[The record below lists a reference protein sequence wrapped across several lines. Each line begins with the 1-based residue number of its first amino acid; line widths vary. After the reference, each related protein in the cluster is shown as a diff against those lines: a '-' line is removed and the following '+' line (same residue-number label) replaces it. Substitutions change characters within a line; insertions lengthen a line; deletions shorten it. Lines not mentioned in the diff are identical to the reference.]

1 MRPLPRLAAIATAVP
16 PHRLDQSNVVARV
29 EQLFG
34 RAPDFERLIPVYANS
49 GIDRRYSAVP
59 FEWFDEPHGWAD
71 RNRAYLSGALD
82 LIEAAAGRALDRAG
96 IGLGE
101 IGGIVAVSTTGIAT
115 PSLDA
120 LLIERLRL
128 PPTVTRLPI
137 FGLGCAGGA
146 LGLARAAT
154 LAASMPKK
162 AVLFL
167 VVELCTLQFRRDD
180 LARSNIVAT
189 ALFGDG
195 AAAAVLRC
203 GDDRRAGDPR
213 AWRAHLAGSLDIM
226 GWDVAEDG
234 LSAIFS
240 RDIPRLVTAELGP
253 VLRDFLTRHGLSL
266 GDIDRFVCHPGGP
279 KVIDAYE
286 TVFGAGFPGAA
297 EARRSLRDY
306 GNMSAVSVLF
316 VLEEMLDWARAA
328 GEDWGRAL
336 LDRAR
341 TRLQRRVCRARRTVT
356 IFHAVLALVLAAA
369 LRGELILAHAQHGA
383 AARPGRRRNR
393 PRRL

>member
-1 MRPLPRLAAIATAVP
+1 MRPLPRLAAIATALP
-16 PHRLDQSNVVARV
+16 PYRLDQSNVIARV

-59 FEWFDEPHGWAD
+59 FEWFDEPHGWTD
-71 RNRAYLSGALD
+71 RNRAYLTGALD
-82 LIEAAAGRALDRAG
+82 LMEAATGRALDRAG
-96 IGLGE
+96 IELGE
-101 IGGIVAVSTTGIAT
+101 IGGVVAVSTTGIAT

-120 LLIERLRL
+120 LLVERLRL

-195 AAAAVLRC
+195 AAAAILRY
-203 GDDRRAGDPR
+203 GHAGGP
-213 AWRAHLAGSLDIM
+213 AILAHGEHTWPGSLDIM
-226 GWDVAEDG
+226 GWGVAEDG

-253 VLRDFLTRHGLSL
+253 VLCDFLTRHGLAL
-266 GDIDRFVCHPGGP
+266 GGIDRFVCHPGGP

-286 TVFGAGFPGAA
+286 TIFGANFPGAA

-306 GNMSAVSVLF
+306 GNMSAASVLF
-316 VLEEMLDWARAA
+316 VLEEMFDSARVA
-328 GEDWGRAL
+328 GGPWDRAL
-336 LDRAR
+336 LTALGPGF
-341 TRLQRRVCRARRTVT
+341 TAGFV
-356 IFHAVLALVLAAA
+356 VL
-369 LRGELILAHAQHGA
+369 GDT
-383 AARPGRRRNR
+383 
-393 PRRL
+393 

>member
-1 MRPLPRLAAIATAVP
+1 MRPLPRLAAIATAIP

-34 RAPDFERLIPVYANS
+34 RSPDFERLIPVYANS
-49 GIDRRYSAVP
+49 GIDCRYSAVP

-71 RNRAYLSGALD
+71 RNRAYLAGALD

-96 IGLGE
+96 IELGD
-101 IGGIVAVSTTGIAT
+101 IGGIVAVSTTGVAT

-120 LLIERLRL
+120 LLVERLRL

-146 LGLARAAT
+146 LGLARAGT
-154 LAASMPKK
+154 IAAAMPEK
-162 AVLFL
+162 AVLL
-167 VVELCTLQFRRDD
+167 VVVELCTLQFRRDD

-203 GDDRRAGDPR
+203 GDAGGP
-213 AWRAHLAGSLDIM
+213 AILATGEQTWPGSLDIM
-226 GWDVAEDG
+226 GWDVSEDG
-234 LSAIFS
+234 LKAIFS
-240 RDIPRLVTAELGP
+240 RDIPRLVTAELSP
-253 VLRDFLTRHGLSL
+253 VLHNFLAQHGLSL
-266 GDIDRFVCHPGGP
+266 GQIDRFACHPGGP

-286 TVFGAGFPGAA
+286 SVFGADFPGAA
-297 EARRSLRDY
+297 EARRSLRDF

-316 VLEEMLDWARAA
+316 VLEAMLDSARAA
-328 GEDWGRAL
+328 GEGWGRTLLTAL
-336 LDRAR
+336 GPGFSAGF
-341 TRLQRRVCRARRTVT
+341 V
-356 IFHAVLALVLAAA
+356 VL
-369 LRGELILAHAQHGA
+369 GE
-383 AARPGRRRNR
+383 P
-393 PRRL
+393 

>member
-16 PHRLDQSNVVARV
+16 PHRLDQDNVVARV

-49 GIDRRYSAVP
+49 GIDCRYSAVP
-59 FEWFDEPHGWAD
+59 FEWFGEPHGWAD
-71 RNRAYLSGALD
+71 RNRAYLDGALN
-82 LIEAAAGRALDRAG
+82 LIEAAAGRALDKAG
-96 IGLGE
+96 IAIEEVGAV
-101 IGGIVAVSTTGIAT
+101 VAVSTTGVAT
-115 PSLDA
+115 PSFDA
-120 LLIERLRL
+120 LLIERLQL
-128 PPTVTRLPI
+128 PRTVTRLPI

-146 LGLARAAT
+146 IGLARAAS
-154 LAASMPKK
+154 LAAAMPRK
-162 AVLFL
+162 AVLFV

-203 GDDRRAGDPR
+203 GPAEIGP
-213 AWRAHLAGSLDIM
+213 AIVASGEHTWPGSLDIM

-234 LSAIFS
+234 LKAIFS

-253 VLRDFLTRHGLSL
+253 VLNDFLTRQGLSL
-266 GDIDRFVCHPGGP
+266 GDVDRFVCHPGGP

-286 TVFGAGFPGAA
+286 TIFGGNFPGAA
-297 EARRSLRDY
+297 EARRSLKDY

-316 VLEEMLDWARAA
+316 VLEAMLGTARAA
-328 GEDWGRAL
+328 NKNWGRAL
-336 LDRAR
+336 LIA
-341 TRLQRRVCRARRTVT
+341 LGPGFSAGFV
-356 IFHAVLALVLAAA
+356 VL
-369 LRGELILAHAQHGA
+369 GE
-383 AARPGRRRNR
+383 P
-393 PRRL
+393 